1 MTKLLLITLIISSYS
16 CSTYRPPEAF
26 EAKMNRFS
34 ANSEEKNIVPE
45 LYTQPLL
52 LEKGRAPA
60 SINPNKYKPLNYSN
74 KILYFMGL
82 HGQYN
87 AMRTYAS
94 ASTPIVKSCPHFHS
108 TLLGEKNKKDT
119 VEFISPKGAEIKKI
133 SNLYRNAK
141 NNPGLFPE
149 LHLPMEKNNLKN
161 TIFSNIKND
170 KKIEEIPY
178 QIQTAI
184 NLHLEKTY
192 GELSELCS
200 TGTSANYFIYENLT
214 RLQKSKKF
222 DKNEQTL
229 KAFFKTTVISNMAIL
244 SSLQDWKQHEKTPE
258 LNQISFELIKR
269 LNGTWVGMYLSKL
282 VQERRKLT
290 SSN

>member
-1 MTKLLLITLIISSYS
+1 
-16 CSTYRPPEAF
+16 
-26 EAKMNRFS
+26 
-34 ANSEEKNIVPE
+34 
-45 LYTQPLL
+45 
-52 LEKGRAPA
+52 
-60 SINPNKYKPLNYSN
+60 
-74 KILYFMGL
+74 
-82 HGQYN
+82 
-87 AMRTYAS
+87 
-94 ASTPIVKSCPHFHS
+94 
-108 TLLGEKNKKDT
+108 
-119 VEFISPKGAEIKKI
+119 
-133 SNLYRNAK
+133 
-141 NNPGLFPE
+141 
-149 LHLPMEKNNLKN
+149 MEKNNLKN